1 MHAAVRECKWGLLQ
15 KIMLAA
21 FYKLI
26 FRRFIYVYDAGFFS
40 LFYALKAMIAICISG
55 GFCYILLGSDVLIWA
70 VMMAMYV
77 FFLNGFK
84 SNKDMDWKYL
94 VLFVLFVCGLIPIFG
109 IWEDSLWLILPS
121 MLLAFSIGISE
132 VYDSDLPKVLTLA
145 LINALVAIIFV
156 GSHPEVPL
164 WQCITAALIGG
175 SVSIGVR
182 LFISFGQYGRFVQTQ
197 FVAQLFELSMMCEN
211 LGTDNYETL
220 KTQSI
225 NHISL
230 LKSKLT
236 STSAK
241 IKDAHLIKNHKR
253 ALFYIYKLES
263 VYYVLDLMNYY
274 FLHDEVVL
282 KDKTALK
289 MAQEEMAYNLKELSH
304 IFYGKKPMITK
315 HSLQYALKH
324 NANSQWIDALKIF
337 YSKIESFTQLS
348 SLQSLAFVENTTPKS
363 LKEMY
368 ESLTDNPM
376 PFFYGIRYAG
386 AIGGAMFCAQ
396 FFHITHGAW
405 IALGVV
411 SMMHPNISTI
421 KTVGKD
427 SILGSLCGLILGV
440 ILVLTLWESPLL
452 LGIFIVN
459 LFLVVY
465 FKTYPFVLWSLV
477 LMLEFVLMFAFVD
490 SDFITLIVYRFGDIL
505 LGFLFAFFASKILY
519 PRYSA
524 DELLPQT
531 ILCLKS
537 FTALMIDLEQS
548 QSQILVHQNQL
559 VRQLD
564 ELFILIR
571 QSKEDKRRYTEH
583 ILQGFA
589 TLQDNFSQLK
599 ELTFLLC
606 ESFAPKA
613 NMCDVLLKN
622 DLKALRVR
630 YEMLCSMLDSKPYYF
645 KTDEDERF
653 LLKESDI
660 YLIVHSIFVLQNALY
675 GFLRTT
681 LRE

>member
-1 MHAAVRECKWGLLQ
+1 
-15 KIMLAA
+15 
-21 FYKLI
+21 
-26 FRRFIYVYDAGFFS
+26 
-40 LFYALKAMIAICISG
+40 
-55 GFCYILLGSDVLIWA
+55 
-70 VMMAMYV
+70 
-77 FFLNGFK
+77 
-84 SNKDMDWKYL
+84 
-94 VLFVLFVCGLIPIFG
+94 
-109 IWEDSLWLILPS
+109 
-121 MLLAFSIGISE
+121 
-132 VYDSDLPKVLTLA
+132 
-145 LINALVAIIFV
+145 
-156 GSHPEVPL
+156 
-164 WQCITAALIGG
+164 
-175 SVSIGVR
+175 
-182 LFISFGQYGRFVQTQ
+182 
-197 FVAQLFELSMMCEN
+197 
-211 LGTDNYETL
+211 
-220 KTQSI
+220 
-225 NHISL
+225 
-230 LKSKLT
+230 
-236 STSAK
+236 
-241 IKDAHLIKNHKR
+241 
-253 ALFYIYKLES
+253 
-263 VYYVLDLMNYY
+263 
-274 FLHDEVVL
+274 
-282 KDKTALK
+282 
-289 MAQEEMAYNLKELSH
+289 
-304 IFYGKKPMITK
+304 
-315 HSLQYALKH
+315 
-324 NANSQWIDALKIF
+324 
-337 YSKIESFTQLS
+337 
-348 SLQSLAFVENTTPKS
+348 
-363 LKEMY
+363 
-368 ESLTDNPM
+368 
-376 PFFYGIRYAG
+376 
-386 AIGGAMFCAQ
+386 
-396 FFHITHGAW
+396 
-405 IALGVV
+405 
-411 SMMHPNISTI
+411 MMHPNISTI